1 MKLVHVH
8 EFLRMRSALFAKTL
22 QQLNVFEITFTNNVC
37 IFVIEYFVLEMF
49 LFQTIDQGEGR
60 EGLCAPEGKCFFLDS
75 RRQCP
80 LLSGRSRKSLKSL
93 LLQSAPPTHLHVPSS
108 KTALLDALQ
117 SYLRL

>member
-60 EGLCAPEGKCFFLDS
+60 EG
-75 RRQCP
+75 
-80 LLSGRSRKSLKSL
+80 
-93 LLQSAPPTHLHVPSS
+93 V
-108 KTALLDALQ
+108 
-117 SYLRL
+117 